1 MSEIASLTEFLE
13 TAGGRLRFFD
23 MGRRVSKIP
32 HDDFLKFERTELPYP
47 RPLQQQAW
55 FALVF
60 QDRES
65 QDEPFIWFLH
75 FPLDEQGKLVLASRD
90 DFMHRLVESLGEK
103 LKAASNGEQFQ
114 AALEDNPYVFQPKQ
128 ERLAVL
134 HAKLTL
140 LLKQPA
146 SHYYDHAVGYFQ
158 GKLGWDQWS
167 FLGYQ
172 GIADL
177 AARFAEPEMA
187 RQIAE
192 AIPHLPPS
200 PLEALCHCLENESVP
215 VAIAEALYKRV
226 ELTLAENEPDPQ
238 IVTAGI
244 RGISNSIS
252 LTYRD
257 KLIGSVLNHPIAS
270 RSDVLTAVGGRAW
283 ETLEDE
289 GLRCR
294 YLECL
299 AASDESQ
306 DFFNRV
312 LADLLFLP
320 GTRSFMLA
328 SLRDPKRSETLSA
341 AIGEFFS
348 SIRSPVT

>member
-47 RPLQQQAW
+47 QPLQQQAW

-60 QDRES
+60 HDRES
-65 QDEPFIWFLH
+65 QNEPFIWFLH
-75 FPLDEQGKLVLASRD
+75 FPLDEQGKLVLAARD
-90 DFMHRLVESLGEK
+90 DFMHRLVESLGEN
-103 LKAASNGEQFQ
+103 LEAARKGEHLQ
-114 AALEDNPYVFQPKQ
+114 AALEENPYVFQPKQ

-146 SHYYDHAVGYFQ
+146 SHYYNHAVDYFQ

-177 AARFAEPEMA
+177 AVRCVEPEMA
-187 RQIAE
+187 RQITE
-192 AIPHLPPS
+192 AIPQLPAS

-215 VAIAEALYKRV
+215 VAIAEALCKRV
-226 ELTLAENEPDPQ
+226 EVALAEDEPDPQ
-238 IVTAGI
+238 IITAGI
-244 RGISNSIS
+244 RGISSSIS

-257 KLIGSVLNHPIAS
+257 QLIGSVLNHPVAS
-270 RSDVLTAVGGRAW
+270 RSDVLTAIGGRAW

-328 SLRDPKRSETLSA
+328 GLRDPKRSETLSES
-341 AIGEFFS
+341 IGEFFS
-348 SIRSPVT
+348 RIRSPGT